1 MCTNNVQS
9 KPSSDFALRHWLP
22 QLAYKTCAHKRR
34 GSYPIS
40 EPLWETYA
48 ADNVKAKIPLRVW
61 KMFGFYVTKSCEM
74 QKLHMSFKQICT
86 CLTDAVDTKC
96 ENSCVFAKM
105 KPQSIL
111 TTALE

>member
-1 MCTNNVQS
+1 
-9 KPSSDFALRHWLP
+9 
-22 QLAYKTCAHKRR
+22 
-34 GSYPIS
+34 
-40 EPLWETYA
+40 
-48 ADNVKAKIPLRVW
+48 
-61 KMFGFYVTKSCEM
+61 MFGFYVTKSCEM